1 MNEVIIERTA
11 NYVVTVDED
20 GEPRSRRVPPRILS
34 ARELPT
40 DEQLFAIHRE
50 LNRGRLR

>member
-1 MNEVIIERTA
+1 MTEIVIQRHA
-11 NYVVTVDED
+11 GYVVTVDED
-20 GEPRSRRVPPRILS
+20 GELRSRRVPPRILS

-40 DEQLFAIHRE
+40 DEQLFAVHRE